1 MITVNQ
7 TGNVETIKNPGL
19 ISTEDLDGENSS
31 GSVASVGIGHV
42 RYPTTGS
49 KGMES
54 AQPYSKR
61 VGPSLL
67 SRRSGYIA
75 REFIM
80 AHNGQVK
87 IKDDMRPHLKDLEVG
102 SRSDS
107 DILLNILTQELS
119 YHTALNEETIRKTLF
134 RVDEYLDGS
143 YSVVLYVTDVGL
155 IAFRDK
161 RGIKPLSIGK
171 YDLSESNNYIVNSES
186 VALSGVNYDHVCD
199 VLPGEA
205 IVFYNNKERKEIVKI
220 QYCEANLTPCIF
232 EWIYI
237 ANVSSVIE
245 GVSVYNAR
253 QRMGEYL
260 AVKIMAY
267 LKANLMGSLNIDYVV
282 PVPETSKPAAI
293 IVAEIMDIKYRELLI
308 KNRYVNRTFIMDS
321 QKKRKNN
328 IRHKFLVID
337 NMVRGKNIIL
347 VDDSIVRGNTLKHL
361 VGELKRKGARA
372 VIVASCSPAIKYVNR
387 YGIDIQDP
395 ELLIARGK
403 GDVEIAKELGAD
415 AVIYQDIDDLKKS
428 VTDYNPEIKDFEMSV
443 FEGDK

>member
-1 MITVNQ
+1 V
-7 TGNVETIKNPGL
+7 
-19 ISTEDLDGENSS
+19 
-31 GSVASVGIGHV
+31 VAW
-42 RYPTTGS
+42 
-49 KGMES
+49 
-54 AQPYSKR
+54 
-61 VGPSLL
+61 L
-67 SRRSGYIA
+67 
-75 REFIM
+75 
-80 AHNGQVK
+80 
-87 IKDDMRPHLKDLEVG
+87 
-102 SRSDS
+102 
-107 DILLNILTQELS
+107 
-119 YHTALNEETIRKTLF
+119 
-134 RVDEYLDGS
+134 
-143 YSVVLYVTDVGL
+143 
-155 IAFRDK
+155 
-161 RGIKPLSIGK
+161 
-171 YDLSESNNYIVNSES
+171 
-186 VALSGVNYDHVCD
+186 HVCD

-205 IVFYNNKERKEIVKI
+205 IVFYNNKDRKEIVKI
-220 QYCEANLTPCIF
+220 QYCEATFTPCIF
-232 EWIYI
+232 EWIYM

-267 LKANLMGSLNIDYVV
+267 LKANFMGSLNIDYVV

-328 IRHKFLVID
+328 IRHKFMVID
-337 NMVRGKNIIL
+337 HMVRGKNIIL
-347 VDDSIVRGNTLKHL
+347 VDDSIVRGNTLKYI
-361 VGELKRKGARA
+361 VGELKRKGART

-403 GDVEIAKELGAD
+403 GDAEIAKELGAD